1 MRKGADPSG
10 SAEPDLADSHVEPF
24 VFDSRGARALHFS
37 IHEIQSRMRL
47 ADPDALDLEYTRT
60 MMGFLLFRPDP
71 LDIGMV
77 GLGGGSLV
85 KFCHR
90 YLAPARISV
99 VEINPHVIR
108 LRDEFR
114 VPPDGARLSVLLGDG
129 AMFVRRLP
137 AAFDV
142 LMIDGFDSQ
151 GMSGR
156 LATQRFYDDCRRALR
171 PGGLLVVNLHR
182 LDPRLTLMIDRVRRT
197 FSDAVL
203 VVNDAEVRNTIVF
216 ARHGRGFDDDR
227 PGLLRHPEGL
237 DGPAMLELLEAFTPI
252 IAALPAPR
260 SQCQPHRP

>member
-1 MRKGADPSG
+1 MRKAVSARGGAFSDPQET
-10 SAEPDLADSHVEPF
+10 ARPDPHVEPF

-60 MMGFLLFRPDP
+60 MMGFLLFKPEP

-99 VEINPHVIR
+99 VEINPHVVA
-108 LRDEFR
+108 LRDEFH
-114 VPPDGARLSVLLGDG
+114 VPADDERLAVLLGDG
-129 AMFVRRLP
+129 AVFVHRQP

-151 GMSGR
+151 GMPGR
-156 LATQRFYDDCRRALR
+156 LGTQRFYDDCRRALR
-171 PGGLLVVNLHR
+171 PGGILVVNFHR
-182 LDPRLTLMIDRVRRT
+182 LDPRLAQMIDRLRRG
-197 FSDAVL
+197 FNDAVL
-203 VVNDAEVRNTIVF
+203 VVNDAEMRNTIVF
-216 ARHGRGFDDDR
+216 ACHGAAFDDWR
-227 PGLLRHPEGL
+227 PGMLRHPDGL
-237 DGPAMLELLEAFTPI
+237 DAPGMTQLLEAFAPI
-252 IAALPAPR
+252 IASLPAR
-260 SQCQPHRP
+260 RG

>member
-1 MRKGADPSG
+1 MRK
-10 SAEPDLADSHVEPF
+10 LADSPRGGPPSEPQQTAKSGPHVEPF

-60 MMGFLLFRPDP
+60 MMGFLLFKPDP

-77 GLGGGSLV
+77 GLGGGSLA

-90 YLAPARISV
+90 YLAPTRISV
-99 VEINPHVIR
+99 VEINPFVIA

-114 VPPDGARLSVLLGDG
+114 MPADDERLSVLLGDG
-129 AMFVRRLP
+129 AMFVRRRP

-142 LMIDGFDSQ
+142 LMVDGFDSQ
-151 GMSGR
+151 GLPGR
-156 LATQRFYDDCRRALR
+156 LATQRFFDDCRRALR
-171 PGGLLVVNLHR
+171 PGGILVVNFHR
-182 LDPRLTLMIDRVRRT
+182 LDPRLAVMIDRVRRS

-203 VVNDAEVRNTIVF
+203 VVNDADVRNTIVF
-216 ARHGRGFDDDR
+216 ARHGPGFDDVR

-237 DGPAMLELLEAFTPI
+237 DGPGMLELLEAFAPI
-252 IAALPAPR
+252 IAALPAR
-260 SQCQPHRP
+260 QI